1 MRNTADRY
9 GPVARGLHWAIG
21 LLVLAQIAGG
31 FVAFELLGK
40 SAERSALIGVHK
52 AMGVMLLALVL
63 VRIGWRLYDAPP
75 ALPAAMPERERQGA
89 RVGHALL
96 YLLMLAMPLIGLC
109 IGAFA
114 DRPTDVFG
122 LFTVPAFF
130 DADDSMHELMEDLH
144 VWGAYLF
151 SALIVLHLAAA
162 VMHRFIRKDGI
173 ADRML

>member
-9 GPVARGLHWAIG
+9 GPVARILHWSIG
-21 LLVLAQIAGG
+21 LLLVLQLAGG
-31 FVAFELLGK
+31 FWAFEFMERG
-40 SAERSALIGVHK
+40 AERSAMIGLHK
-52 AMGVMLLALVL
+52 AMGVVLLALVL
-63 VRIGWRLYDAPP
+63 VRIGWRLFDPPP
-75 ALPAAMPERERQGA
+75 ALPAGMPVHEREGA

-96 YLLMLAMPLIGLC
+96 YLLMVAMPVIGLC

-122 LFTVPAFF
+122 LFVIPAFF
-130 DADDSMHELMEDLH
+130 EANEGLHEVMEDLH

-151 SALIVLHLAAA
+151 SALIVLHAAAA
-162 VMHRFIRKDGI
+162 VVHKLRKDGV